1 MGSYSERGNFSVLL
15 ISTGYSEVSVAN
27 GERKREMLKYS
38 LDTDVTELRDHESL
52 IKRRL
57 I

>member
-15 ISTGYSEVSVAN
+15 ISTSYSEVSVAN